1 MKNLLITKAVFSE
14 EADKLNK
21 HENNKQS
28 GEQGSL
34 KEACLKV
41 CLDTQV
47 LKNPQHRCR
56 LCGKPVNQ
64 ICSCNV

>member
-1 MKNLLITKAVFSE
+1 MHKLDKLIKQHKNRKHKEEEVNNK

-28 GEQGSL
+28 GEQGSQ

-47 LKNPQHRCR
+47 LKNPQHRC
-56 LCGKPVNQ
+56 
-64 ICSCNV
+64 